1 MKRRGV
7 LFTCLFLMV
16 SVILVGC
23 GNKEKKEAH
32 SADTGKQETILKPG
46 SVWKD
51 TSWSDWHKLKII
63 DETTWEYS
71 DDMDREPVQ
80 ITVKRQKDCK
90 GFEEYKIVDSAD
102 VAEFI
107 NKPDNLFIVVPY
119 NDNNVQELLFLGVDK
134 KVKMSKSE
142 IVDYGSD
149 LGKYKLQKTSE

>member
-1 MKRRGV
+1 MKRRGG

-23 GNKEKKEAH
+23 GNKKKEAH
-32 SADTGKQETILKPG
+32 AAETGKQETILKPA

-51 TSWSDWHKLKII
+51 TSGSYWHKLKII

-71 DDMDREPVQ
+71 DDMNREPVQ
-80 ITVKRQKDCK
+80 ITVKRQKNYK
-90 GFEEYKIVDSAD
+90 GLECYKVVDSAD
-102 VAEFI
+102 VYEFI
-107 NKPDNLFIVVPY
+107 SKPDSLFIVVPY
-119 NDNNVQELLFLGVDK
+119 NDNNIQELLFLEVDK
-134 KVKMSKSE
+134 KVKMSKAE